1 MQKKLYLKI
10 FPDFE
15 LGPSLPPAAFPSGV
29 EVQSDGGLST
39 PPVVLVRPPLRPT
52 PLIPSVDATRLS
64 PGILSNQTS
73 IAKLNTSS
81 VLPK

>member
-1 MQKKLYLKI
+1 MKI
-10 FPDFE
+10 CPDFE

-52 PLIPSVDATRLS
+52 PLIPSVDPTRLS
-64 PGILSNQTS
+64 PGIISNQTN
-73 IAKLNTSS
+73 IENFQHNLIL
-81 VLPK
+81 LPFRQG